1 MTKAMKKEM
10 MKAMKKDYDEGYEG
24 WKIEEEYITK

>member
-1 MTKAMKKEM
+1 MEEGM
-10 MKAMKKDYDEGYEG
+10 MEAMKKDYGGGYEG

>member
-1 MTKAMKKEM
+1 MTKAMKEGI
-10 MKAMKKDYDEGYEG
+10 MKAMKKDYGEGYEG